1 MEQTKSY
8 VDILV
13 NSLEKKARVLQQL
26 EEIMIREDEVFGN
39 TNIRAEEVSEIIDTR
54 NEYLNKLEELDLGF
68 EKLYERVKDE
78 MASNKEIYK
87 SEILRM
93 QDLIRDISEKTVKLQ
108 AAQTRNKDRYTH
120 LFSKKKHEIKEFK
133 LSNKTVSNYYK
144 NTYNAHQEGSSY
156 FLDKK
161 K

>member
-13 NSLEKKARVLQQL
+13 NSLEKKIRVLQQL
-26 EEIMIREDEVFGN
+26 EDLMEREDELFAN
-39 TNIRAEEVSEIIDTR
+39 THISAEEVSEIIDTR
-54 NEYLNKLEELDLGF
+54 DEYLNKLEELDLGF
-68 EKLYERVKDE
+68 EKLYERVKE
-78 MASNKEIYK
+78 EITSNKEMYK
-87 SEILRM
+87 TEILGM
-93 QDLIRDISEKTVKLQ
+93 QDLIREISSRTVKLQ
-108 AAQTRNKDRYTH
+108 AAQTRNKERYTH

-144 NTYNAHQEGSSY
+144 NSYNAHQEGSSY